1 MHDKKQ
7 NSMDKLIQAFSSQIR
22 QGLDISESIQAN
34 VSSEITNIVLCGLG
48 GSGIGGK
55 LVQEIASDSLKVPFL
70 TNHDYSIPNFIN
82 EKSLVFISSYSGN
95 TEETLEAFER
105 CMKVNA
111 QIVCITS
118 GGKIAQIAEEKGF
131 TLIRVPS
138 GNPPRAS
145 LAFSVVA
152 QLILLSKLQLVS
164 KDYRKLLK
172 EAADFIDNIGDYAR
186 DIAMEIA
193 TEVYQSLPIIYTSG
207 EYESIGIR
215 TKQQL
220 NENSKM
226 LTWTNVI
233 PEMNHNELVGWASG
247 NDNITAIFF
256 EPEELHGRNKE
267 RFNLSK
273 SIIRSKGAKIIEI
286 PSKGST
292 KLERF
297 FYYIHLG
304 DWLSYFLAVKNN
316 VDPFEIEVIDY
327 LKGKLA
333 EL

>member
-1 MHDKKQ
+1 
-7 NSMDKLIQAFSSQIR
+7 MDKLIEAFSSQIR
-22 QGLDISESIQAN
+22 EGLTISESIDFTPK
-34 VSSEITNIVLCGLG
+34 SEIRNIVLCGLG
-48 GSGIGGK
+48 GSGIGGR
-55 LVQEIASDSLKVPFL
+55 LVSEIASDSLLVPFIS
-70 TNHDYSIPNFIN
+70 NHDYSVPNFIN
-82 EKSLVFISSYSGN
+82 ENTLVIVSSYSGN

-105 CMKVNA
+105 CIEANA
-111 QIVCITS
+111 QVVCITS
-118 GGKIAQIAEEKGF
+118 GGRIAEIAQEKNF
-131 TLIRVPS
+131 ALIKVPG

-145 LAFSVVA
+145 LAYSVVS
-152 QLILLSKLQLVS
+152 QLILLSKLQLVK
-164 KDYRKLLK
+164 KDFRKLLK
-172 EAADFIDNIGDYAR
+172 ECVNFIDNISDYAK

-193 TEVYQSLPIIYTSG
+193 VETHQSLPILYTSG

-226 LTWTNVI
+226 LCWSNVI

-256 EPEELHGRNKE
+256 EPEDLHSRNKE
-267 RFNLSK
+267 RFSLSK